1 MENNNEVELTDEQLE
16 AEKQKIRDE
25 VDNKYVNDSEDVK
38 LPSEENVEDEPRVYA
53 KVFKNV
59 DELKKGIENIGTD
72 LPEYILNGM
81 SDDALEQHYVE
92 LRKARDSKPK
102 DDSEE
107 PKTDKPNE
115 NISDDLW
122 SSLEKTFN
130 ETGSITDEQR
140 EQLEKS
146 NIPKQGVDRY
156 IEGLKAEQEVFTTKV
171 YEIAGGEEEYNAIKQ
186 WAEDN
191 YTQEE
196 LDIISSGNR
205 QEVLIKLKGVKAD
218 YLNSVGTTNV
228 ETKSRLRGDGNVS
241 KQEGYRSQ
249 DEWLIDRQ
257 SPEYR
262 KDARFK
268 AKVDAKFKASSFGS

>member
-1 MENNNEVELTDEQLE
+1 MENNEVELTDEQLE

-92 LRKARDSKPK
+92 LRKARDSKHK

-146 NIPKQGVDRY
+146 NIPKQVVDKY

-196 LDIISSGNR
+196 LDIISSGTR

-249 DEWLIDRQ
+249 DEWLIDIQ